1 MKKLVELKIIKFIKK
16 IFPHNRSLTGDGNR
30 KTLFEIKKIL
40 KNLKVIQYKSGDKV
54 FD

>member
-40 KNLKVIQYKSGDKV
+40 KNLKSYPIQIRRQSI
-54 FD
+54 